1 MQRNKEKL
9 QKQFHKRYQDLTEN
23 KNEENKDMVVKDK
36 KIPEKEKQKLFEYEK
51 LLENV

>member
-9 QKQFHKRYQDLTEN
+9 QKQFHERYQDLIED
-23 KNEENKDMVVKDK
+23 KNEENKNMIVKDK